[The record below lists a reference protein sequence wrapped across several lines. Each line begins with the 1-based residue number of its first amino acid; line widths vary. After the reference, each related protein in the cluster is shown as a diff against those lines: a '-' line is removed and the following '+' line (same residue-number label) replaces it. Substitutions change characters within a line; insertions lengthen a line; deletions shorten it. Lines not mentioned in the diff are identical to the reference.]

1 MNKKTFGI
9 KLRKKDALELY
20 YVIDEA
26 IWYLVLGH
34 HCLDKSGNDYKDKL
48 KTLETLQKKL
58 MIPYLQRHQG

>member
-9 KLRKKDALELY
+9 KLRKKDTLALY

-26 IWYLVLGH
+26 IWSLVLGH
-34 HCLDKSGNDYKDKL
+34 HCLDKYSNDYKDKL